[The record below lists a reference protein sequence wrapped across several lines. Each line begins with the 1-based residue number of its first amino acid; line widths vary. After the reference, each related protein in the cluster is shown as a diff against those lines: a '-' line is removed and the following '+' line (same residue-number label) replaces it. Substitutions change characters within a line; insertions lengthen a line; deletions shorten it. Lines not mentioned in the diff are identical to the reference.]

1 LALAE
6 HALGLL
12 LSSSD
17 TALHS
22 LTAFN
27 LQNSPVKQSPP
38 RHKYQGAQSP
48 PIPNF
53 EEKQR
58 KTDDTHA
65 SYESFVQHHQINT
78 TPSKRSNPFQQK
90 PASFVDLPSITSPSI
105 KPTTAKSAH
114 LSPIPRPL
122 HPLSPLRAPIPS
134 PSRSRPLRYVR
145 EPDNPIDYPDL
156 TEDEEEAP
164 YNYVPQESRIVSNDA
179 EIDFPGEI
187 MEEDQEDFGAWHD
200 DDFDDN
206 LMDDFE
212 QGASAAFQAT
222 PSRSRRM
229 PLADIEQLTNSSSP
243 ARALGTRSSKS
254 VPIDLTEGSSPIR
267 FQQFPSTQRPLSQS
281 LSSAAKEKDKSR
293 KVSLPNLG
301 EQGMDHPWSRD
312 VIRVLREIFHLDGF
326 RKNQLEAINSTLS
339 GHDTFVLMPTG
350 GGKSLCYQLPAM
362 IDTGRTK
369 GVTIVISPLISLMT
383 DQVDHLHEL
392 GIDAMYINSELSAG
406 DRKDR
411 FAMLRQQQVTCRLLY
426 VTPEALSHGGQMVS
440 TLDAL
445 DARGILARVVIDEA
459 HCVSQW
465 GHDFRPDYKQ
475 LGELRRR
482 FPRVPFIAL
491 TATANAAVKTDVKH
505 NLGINGCE
513 EYSHSFNRPNL
524 SYEVRPFAKDMVGV
538 MAKIINEEFR
548 GKSGIIYCLSRND
561 CENVAKEL
569 ATKHRIPAQFYHAG
583 MHKDDKLIVQR
594 RWQAGESKVVVAT
607 IAFGMGIDK
616 ANVRYVFHYSLPKSL
631 EGYYQ
636 ETGRAGRDGKP
647 STCILFYLYRDKQ
660 KLERLI
666 DSGEGDYNAKK
677 VQKELL
683 QKVVAYCENRSDC
696 RRKQVLA
703 YFGEVFDEAECNRRC
718 DNCQSD
724 STFTPFD
731 VTELAAKAVKVVE
744 SLADYGG
751 QVTLLYCIDVFRGS
765 RGSKIMQNGHT
776 EVEGFAAGKD
786 LNRGDVERLFHLLV
800 SKQAITEYTI
810 VNGMGFPSTYVRV
823 SSLGPFNLI
832 LVREKGTGLCSEKR
846 KSYITDPSQPEP
858 SEIQGNEE
866 TPD

>member
-1 LALAE
+1 LAQAE

-17 TALHS
+17 TASHS
-22 LTAFN
+22 LNAFN

-38 RHKYQGAQSP
+38 RHKYQEAQSQT
-48 PIPNF
+48 IPNF
-53 EEKQR
+53 DKKRREN
-58 KTDDTHA
+58 DDTHS
-65 SYESFVQHHQINT
+65 SYEQHHQINAM
-78 TPSKRSNPFQQK
+78 PRSNPFQQK
-90 PASFVDLPSITSPSI
+90 PASFVDLPSITSTSV
-105 KPTTAKSAH
+105 KPMAASSA

-122 HPLSPLRAPIPS
+122 HPMSPMRAPIPS
-134 PSRSRPLRYVR
+134 PSRPRPLHYDR
-145 EPDNPIDYPDL
+145 EPDKTVGYPDL

-179 EIDFPGEI
+179 EIDFPNENF

-200 DDFDDN
+200 DDFDDD
-206 LMDDFE
+206 LMDDHE
-212 QGASAAFQAT
+212 QGASAAFQAA

-243 ARALGTRSSKS
+243 ARALGTKSSKAI
-254 VPIDLTEGSSPIR
+254 PIDLTEGSSPIR
-267 FQQFPSTQRPLSQS
+267 FQKHPSTQRPLSQS
-281 LSSAAKEKDKSR
+281 LSIATKEKDKSR
-293 KVSLPNLG
+293 NVSLPNLG
-301 EQGMDHPWSRD
+301 EQGMDHRWSRD
-312 VIRVLREIFHLDGF
+312 VIHVLREIFHLDGF

-362 IDTGRTK
+362 IDTGRTR

-440 TLDAL
+440 ALDTLDS
-445 DARGILARVVIDEA
+445 RGLLARVVIDEA

-583 MHKDDKLIVQR
+583 MHKDDKLVVQR

-636 ETGRAGRDGKP
+636 ETGRAGRDGQF

-703 YFGEVFDEAECNRRC
+703 YFGEIFNEADCNKRC

-731 VTELAAKAVKVVE
+731 VTDLAAKAVKVVE

-765 RGSKIMQNGHT
+765 RGSKIVQNGHT

-823 SSLGPFNLI
+823 SFPIPLS
-832 LVREKGTGLCSEKR
+832 
-846 KSYITDPSQPEP
+846 
-858 SEIQGNEE
+858 
-866 TPD
+866 